1 MLYLLLIFFPL
12 SMAFSAFLLRRLP
25 RIAIGLSIGT
35 LIVELLLALQ
45 VRVDDP
51 VRVLGVTFLLSP
63 LNQIF
68 LFLFLGVGIATL
80 TAALIVPHGEN
91 FSAIGLLTVGQ
102 TVAILVMQDS
112 FVTALVLVA
121 IGLTTV
127 LAIVDLP
134 AGAGVL
140 VSRQTLATA
149 LKYLVLMV
157 VAGILLYIAYVLTDI
172 FRPGELP
179 GRISPA
185 RFILALLAAGFALRM
200 ALTPFHSWL
209 VDLISYAGSLAA
221 ILIIALPAPASLL
234 VFLLTLQSFPTL
246 LFEGGQALN
255 VLRIG
260 AAVSAVLAG
269 ALALTAIT
277 LRQRIAYLIA
287 SNCGIIFYG
296 FASLSLAGLSGAL
309 VGVINLAL
317 AVTTVLISLALLE
330 HPNERLTAESRNDL
344 FWRRPVASAG
354 VLGGGLA
361 LIGWLPFPGGTSSLL
376 VLQAAAAIHWGESL
390 VVLTAMALAALTL
403 VQLAVQYLIG
413 SRDIPLAEE
422 PPLLGETELDR
433 PPPLQPAGEPLSSVA
448 IISILLAVM
457 VAIGLFPN
465 VLLPTIEAAVRSL
478 AALYAV

>member
-1 MLYLLLIFFPL
+1 MLYLLLILFPL

-25 RIAIGLSIGT
+25 RIAIGISIGT
-35 LIVELLLALQ
+35 LIVELLLAVQ

-51 VRVLGVTFLLSP
+51 VRVLGVTLLLSP

-68 LFLFLGVGIATL
+68 LFLFLGVAIATL

-134 AGAGVL
+134 TRAGVL
-140 VSRQTLATA
+140 VSRQTLVTA

-209 VDLISYAGSLAA
+209 VDLVSHAGALAA
-221 ILIIALPAPASLL
+221 TLIIALPAPASLL
-234 VFLLTLQSFPTL
+234 VFLLTLQSFPAL
-246 LFEGGQALN
+246 IFEGGQALN

-260 AAVSAVLAG
+260 AAASAVLAS
-269 ALALTAIT
+269 ALALTAST

-287 SNCGIIFYG
+287 SNCGIIFYS

-309 VGVINLAL
+309 FGVINLAL
-317 AVTTVLISLALLE
+317 AVTTVLISLALLDDADNR
-330 HPNERLTAESRNDL
+330 PQAAPRNDL
-344 FWRRPVASAG
+344 LWHRPIAGAG
-354 VLGGGLA
+354 VLGGSLA
-361 LIGWLPFPGGTSSLL
+361 LIGWLPFPGGTSYLL
-376 VLQAAAAIHWGESL
+376 ALQAAAAIHWAE
-390 VVLTAMALAALTL
+390 VLALLAAMALAALTL
-403 VQLAVQYLIG
+403 VQLAVEYLIG
-413 SRDIPLAEE
+413 SRETAPLAE
-422 PPLLGETELDR
+422 PPLLGETELERR
-433 PPPLQPAGEPLSSVA
+433 PPIKPAREPVSV
-448 IISILLAVM
+448 IVLISGLLAVM
-457 VAIGLFPN
+457 IVVGIFPN
-465 VLLPTIEAAVRSL
+465 LLLSTIEAAVRSL
-478 AALYAV
+478 ATLRAI

>member
-12 SMAFSAFLLRRLP
+12 SMACSVFLLRRLP

-35 LIVELLLALQ
+35 LIVEVLLAVQ

-68 LFLFLGVGIATL
+68 LFLFLGIGIATL
-80 TAALIVPHGEN
+80 AMALILPHGEN
-91 FSAIGLLTVGQ
+91 FSAIGLLTIGQ

-127 LAIVDLP
+127 LGIVDLP

-157 VAGILLYIAYVLTDI
+157 IAGILLYIAYVLTDI

-200 ALTPFHSWL
+200 ALAPFHSWL
-209 VDLISYAGSLAA
+209 VDLVSYAGSLAA

-260 AAVSAVLAG
+260 AAVSAVLSS
-269 ALALTAIT
+269 ALALTAGT

-287 SNCGIIFYG
+287 GNCGIIFYG
-296 FASLSLAGLSGAL
+296 FASLSLAGLSGAIL
-309 VGVINLAL
+309 GVINLAL
-317 AVTTVLISLALLE
+317 AVTTVLVSLAMLDDLDRSQTE
-330 HPNERLTAESRNDL
+330 DRSDL
-344 FWRRPVASAG
+344 FWHRPVAGAG
-354 VLGGGLA
+354 LLGSGMA
-361 LIGWLPFPGGTSSLL
+361 LIGWLPFPGGTSYLL
-376 VLQAAAAIHWGESL
+376 ALQAAAANHWLELLTLL
-390 VVLTAMALAALTL
+390 VAMALAALTL
-403 VQLAVQYLIG
+403 AQLAVQYLFG
-413 SRDIPLAEE
+413 PSAAPMVAE
-422 PPLLGETELDR
+422 PSLLGEIELGR
-433 PPPLQPAGEPLSSVA
+433 PPLPRQSREPIGAVV

-457 VAIGLFPN
+457 AVIGLSPN
-465 VLLPTIEAAVRSL
+465 LVLPTIEAAVRSL
-478 AALYAV
+478 AALGFS